1 MNIIKKGDRVQT
13 VTDTECNRA
22 ERRRKTMKFKKGDRV
37 EVIWRSEL
45 HQGLVEEVIEL
56 TDELTDELMVKL
68 AKKPAIDYLFKQNQ
82 VSKVEL
88 VKVPKFVADWIEY
101 CEKHRWGLSEA
112 LEDTY
117 ENSCMPEEVTDW
129 LADCHENQELFA
141 RAWMGDYEVEEP
153 LYYVRF
159 FDGGLG
165 FLNVYFNGVRLL
177 NCHLRSE
184 GYKTKFTE
192 KEIKEL
198 DERYWSFAVPV
209 EEVEETK

>member
-68 AKKPAIDYLFKQNQ
+68 AKTPAIDYLFKQNQ

-141 RAWMGDYEVEEP
+141 RAWMGDYEVGEP

-177 NCHLRSE
+177 SCHLGSE

-192 KEIKEL
+192 SEIKNI
-198 DERYWSFAVPV
+198 DTRYWDFAVPV
-209 EEVEETK
+209 E

>member
-141 RAWMGDYEVEEP
+141 RAWMGDYEVGEP

-177 NCHLRSE
+177 SCHLGSE

-192 KEIKEL
+192 SEIKNI
-198 DERYWSFAVPV
+198 DTRYWDFAVPV
-209 EEVEETK
+209 EEVEETE